1 MTTTDGGSG
10 STTLDEDELDTGGSS
25 EELDVLIGSLDELLS
40 SEVSEVSV
48 VSDVSETGSEVSA
61 DVLLSS
67 LFTFSELSVS
77 LELSEA
83 TDDSEVSGTCVSSD
97 DTSETCEVCK
107 VSEISGGGGSTVT
120 EDGGSPLLLTC
131 G

>member
-77 LELSEA
+77 LELS
-83 TDDSEVSGTCVSSD
+83 DRKSVV
-97 DTSETCEVCK
+97 
-107 VSEISGGGGSTVT
+107 
-120 EDGGSPLLLTC
+120 
-131 G
+131 

>member
-1 MTTTDGGSG
+1 M
-10 STTLDEDELDTGGSS
+10 
-25 EELDVLIGSLDELLS
+25 
-40 SEVSEVSV
+40 
-48 VSDVSETGSEVSA
+48 
-61 DVLLSS
+61 LLSS
-67 LFTFSELSVS
+67 LFTFPELSVS

>member
-1 MTTTDGGSG
+1 MITTDGGSG

-25 EELDVLIGSLDELLS
+25 EELDVLIDSLDELLS

-67 LFTFSELSVS
+67 LFTFPELSVS

>member
-1 MTTTDGGSG
+1 M
-10 STTLDEDELDTGGSS
+10 
-25 EELDVLIGSLDELLS
+25 
-40 SEVSEVSV
+40 
-48 VSDVSETGSEVSA
+48 
-61 DVLLSS
+61 LLSS

-107 VSEISGGGGSTVT
+107 VSEISGGGCSTVT